1 MRNISVF
8 VLELRRFSK
17 LEFRNSVSL
26 RAHLYGKFIEA
37 YKYIVYCSYVLACKK
52 IWMTVSL
59 EKDLFSAISKLFN
72 AFSCGVTREVVRYKF
87 TGLPFNWEIA
97 FLSEM

>member
-1 MRNISVF
+1 MQICTMHLRTCTILCFQRLFCKGVIILQCDLRNISVF

-37 YKYIVYCSYVLACKK
+37 YKYIVYCSYVLACSK
-52 IWMTVSL
+52 I
-59 EKDLFSAISKLFN
+59 
-72 AFSCGVTREVVRYKF
+72 
-87 TGLPFNWEIA
+87 
-97 FLSEM
+97 